1 MPKRIK
7 RNEVGTSR
15 NTDRLSGIDDD
26 EVAVILNEDGE
37 AMPME
42 TVESLKV
49 ELNKMKSINQK
60 LYQSPLN
67 WHRSAA
73 IVDIPFR
80 MWRWTRIV
88 SVVDSRQAGLHLP
101 RHHTRRYGTVGCT
114 SRCRTVPDSD
124 RWKHLS
130 TIRIWVSMDAIRW
143 CWFEVDQRWEE
154 TWV

>member
-7 RNEVGTSR
+7 RTEVGTSN

-26 EVAVILNEDGE
+26 EVAVILNEDDE

-67 WHRSAA
+67 
-73 IVDIPFR
+73 
-80 MWRWTRIV
+80 
-88 SVVDSRQAGLHLP
+88 
-101 RHHTRRYGTVGCT
+101 
-114 SRCRTVPDSD
+114 
-124 RWKHLS
+124 
-130 TIRIWVSMDAIRW
+130 
-143 CWFEVDQRWEE
+143 
-154 TWV
+154 